1 MQNFHYFCT
10 VEYFGLISSKLNI
23 AVKQVAATVALLN
36 ENATI
41 PFIARY
47 RKEKTGS
54 LDEVQIAAIAE
65 EYHRCLEID
74 DRKATILKTIEEQGK
89 LTDELRMRI
98 EQCWDATELEDIYL
112 PYKPHRKTRAD
123 VAREQGYEPLAQALF
138 AQRREGDEA
147 MRRIGEKL
155 KAKGE
160 EAKKAEEALQGAR
173 DIMAEWISQD
183 EQARNGMRR
192 EFGYSAMITTKV
204 VKGKADEAEAQK
216 YKDYFAINEP
226 LRRISSHRL
235 LAIRRAE
242 AEGYIRVDIS
252 PDSEKALDK
261 LARLFLKNNSDAA
274 YQVELAMEDSY
285 KRLLKPAIETEAA
298 AASKEKADTEA
309 IRVFAD
315 NLRQLL
321 LESPLGQKRVLAVD
335 PGFRTGCKVVVL
347 SAQGDLLQHTVVMLN
362 NKQSIETLQ
371 RLVHQYQIEAIAI
384 GNGTASREAEQMVRV
399 ALEAKGDR
407 APQKSADF
415 SGTPLATR
423 REVQVFVVSESGASV
438 YSASKIAREEFPN
451 EDVTVRGAVSI
462 GRRLMDPLAE
472 LVKID
477 PKSIGVGQYQHDVNQ
492 TRLAESLQ
500 QTVESVVNHVGVDV
514 NTASKHILTYISGLG
529 PTLAQNIVNYRS
541 ENGPF
546 KSRKELLKVPKMGA
560 KTYEQAAG
568 FLRVTNSDMPLDN
581 SAVHPESYAIVERMA
596 KDMGCKV
603 SDLMSEKSL
612 REKID
617 LKKYV
622 TGQVG
627 MPTLKDIM
635 QELEKPSRDPREQI
649 EEWHFDE
656 SVHTIDDLQVGMV
669 LPGIITN
676 ISNFGAF
683 CDVGVH
689 KDGLI
694 HISEMANRRISN
706 PNEVVSLH
714 QHVRVR
720 VIDIDRARGRIQLS
734 LKGV

>member
-1 MQNFHYFCT
+1 MTDFST
-10 VEYFGLISSKLNI
+10 IISSRI
-23 AVKQVAATVALLN
+23 GVAATQVAATIALLN
-36 ENATI
+36 EHATI

-47 RKEKTGS
+47 RKERTGS
-54 LDEVQIAAIAE
+54 LDEVQISHIAD
-65 EYHRCLEID
+65 EYHRFLELD
-74 DRKATILKTIEEQGK
+74 ERKATILKTIEEQGK
-89 LTDELRMRI
+89 LTPELRQRI
-98 EQCWDATELEDIYL
+98 EQSWDATELEDIYL

-123 VAREQGYEPLAQALF
+123 VAREQGYEPLAIALF
-138 AQRREGDEA
+138 AQKREGDEA
-147 MRRIGEKL
+147 IKRLGEKR
-155 KAKGE
+155 
-160 EAKKAEEALQGAR
+160 EEALQGAR
-173 DIMAEWISQD
+173 DIIAEWINQD
-183 EQARNGMRR
+183 ERARQSIRR
-192 EFGYSAMITTKV
+192 EFSYSAIITTKV
-204 VKGKADEAEAQK
+204 VKGKESEPEAQK
-216 YKDYFAINEP
+216 YKDYFAISEP

-242 AEGYIRVDIS
+242 NEGFIRVDIS
-252 PDSEKALDK
+252 PDREKSLDK
-261 LARLFLKNNSDAA
+261 LAHIFLRSNSDAS

-285 KRLLKPAIETEAA
+285 KRLLKPAIETEFAA
-298 AASKEKADTEA
+298 SSKEKADAEA

-321 LESPLGQKRVLAVD
+321 LESPLGQKRVLALD

-347 SAQGDLLQHTVVMLN
+347 SAQGDLLHHTVVFLN
-362 NKQSIETLQ
+362 TKQATETLQ
-371 RLVHQYQIEAIAI
+371 HLIHQHQIEAIAI
-384 GNGTASREAEQMVRV
+384 GNGTASRETEQMVRV
-399 ALEAKGDR
+399 SLDTIASTPYTIHHT
-407 APQKSADF
+407 PQI
-415 SGTPLATR
+415 
-423 REVQVFVVSESGASV
+423 FVVSESGASV
-438 YSASKIAREEFPN
+438 YSASKTAREEFPN

-492 TRLAESLQ
+492 TRLGESLQ
-500 QTVESVVNHVGVDV
+500 QTVESVVNCVGVDV

-529 PTLAQNIVNYRS
+529 PALAQNIVNYRS

-546 KSRKELLKVPKMGA
+546 PNRKALLKVPKMGA

-568 FLRVTNSDMPLDN
+568 FLRVTNSDNPLDN

-596 KDMGCKV
+596 KDLRCTV
-603 SDLMSEKSL
+603 SDLMQRAEL
-612 REKID
+612 RQQID
-617 LKKYV
+617 LKRYV
-622 TGQVG
+622 TSEVG
-627 MPTLKDIM
+627 IPTLTDILH
-635 QELEKPSRDPREQI
+635 ELEKPSRDPRTQL
-649 EEWHFDE
+649 EEFHFDE

-676 ISNFGAF
+676 IANFGAF

-694 HISEMANRRISN
+694 HISEMASRRISN

-734 LKGV
+734 LKQ

>member
-1 MQNFHYFCT
+1 MTDFST
-10 VEYFGLISSKLNI
+10 IISSRI
-23 AVKQVAATVALLN
+23 GVAATQVAATIALLS
-36 ENATI
+36 EHATI

-47 RKEKTGS
+47 RKERTGS
-54 LDEVQIAAIAE
+54 LDEVQISQIAD
-65 EYHRCLEID
+65 EYHRFLELD
-74 DRKATILKTIEEQGK
+74 ERKATILKTIDEQGK
-89 LTDELRMRI
+89 LTPELRQRI
-98 EQCWDATELEDIYL
+98 EQSWDATELEDIYL

-123 VAREQGYEPLAQALF
+123 VAREQGYEPLAIALF
-138 AQRREGDEA
+138 AQKREGDEA
-147 MRRIGEKL
+147 IRRLGKERD
-155 KAKGE
+155 
-160 EAKKAEEALQGAR
+160 EALQGAR
-173 DIMAEWISQD
+173 DIIAEWINQD
-183 EQARNGMRR
+183 ERARQSIRR
-192 EFGYSAMITTKV
+192 EFSYSAIITTKV
-204 VKGKADEAEAQK
+204 VKGKESEPEAQK
-216 YKDYFAINEP
+216 YKDYFAISEP

-242 AEGYIRVDIS
+242 NEGFIRVDIS
-252 PDSEKALDK
+252 PDREKSLDK
-261 LARLFLKNNSDAA
+261 LAHIFLRSNSEAS

-285 KRLLKPAIETEAA
+285 KRLLKPAIETEFAA
-298 AASKEKADTEA
+298 SSKEKADAEA

-321 LESPLGQKRVLAVD
+321 LESPLGQKRVLALD

-347 SAQGDLLQHTVVMLN
+347 SAQGDLLHHTVVFLN
-362 NKQSIETLQ
+362 TKQATETLQ
-371 RLVHQYQIEAIAI
+371 HLIHQYQIEAIAI
-384 GNGTASREAEQMVRV
+384 GNGTASRETEQMVRV
-399 ALEAKGDR
+399 SLDTFA
-407 APQKSADF
+407 S
-415 SGTPLATR
+415 TPYTLHHTP
-423 REVQVFVVSESGASV
+423 QVFVVSESGASV
-438 YSASKIAREEFPN
+438 YSASKTAREEFPN

-492 TRLAESLQ
+492 TRLGESLQ
-500 QTVESVVNHVGVDV
+500 QTVESVVNCVGVDV

-546 KSRKELLKVPKMGA
+546 PNRKALLKVPKMGA

-568 FLRVTNSDMPLDN
+568 FLRVTNSDNPLDN

-596 KDMGCKV
+596 KDLRCTV
-603 SDLMSEKSL
+603 SDLMQRAEL
-612 REKID
+612 RQQID
-617 LKKYV
+617 LKRYV
-622 TGQVG
+622 TSEVG
-627 MPTLKDIM
+627 IPTLTDILH
-635 QELEKPSRDPREQI
+635 ELEKPSRDPRTQL
-649 EEWHFDE
+649 EEFHFDE

-676 ISNFGAF
+676 IANFGAF

-694 HISEMANRRISN
+694 HISEMASRRISN

-734 LKGV
+734 LKQ

>member
-1 MQNFHYFCT
+1 MTDFST
-10 VEYFGLISSKLNI
+10 IISSRI
-23 AVKQVAATVALLN
+23 GVAATQVAATIALLN
-36 ENATI
+36 EHATI

-47 RKEKTGS
+47 RKERTGS
-54 LDEVQIAAIAE
+54 LDEVQISQIAD
-65 EYHRCLEID
+65 EYHRFLELD
-74 DRKATILKTIEEQGK
+74 ERKVTILKTIEEQGK
-89 LTDELRMRI
+89 LTEELRLRI
-98 EQCWDATELEDIYL
+98 EQCWESTELEDIYL

-123 VAREQGYEPLAQALF
+123 LAREQGYEPLAKALF

-147 MRRIGEKL
+147 IRRLGKERD
-155 KAKGE
+155 
-160 EAKKAEEALQGAR
+160 EALQGAR
-173 DIMAEWISQD
+173 DIIAEWINQD
-183 EQARNGMRR
+183 ERARQSIRR
-192 EFGYSAMITTKV
+192 EFSYSAIITTKV
-204 VKGKADEAEAQK
+204 IKGKESEAEAQK
-216 YKDYFAINEP
+216 YKDYFAISEP

-242 AEGYIRVDIS
+242 NEGFIRVDIS
-252 PDSEKALDK
+252 PDREKALDK
-261 LARLFLKNNSDAA
+261 LAHLFLRSNSDAS

-285 KRLLKPAIETEAA
+285 KRLLKPAIETEFAA
-298 AASKEKADTEA
+298 SSKEKADAEA
-309 IRVFAD
+309 IRVFAA

-321 LESPLGQKRVLAVD
+321 LESPLGQKRVLALD

-347 SAQGDLLQHTVVMLN
+347 SAQGDLLHHTIIFLN
-362 NKQSIETLQ
+362 TKQATDTLQ
-371 RLVHQYQIEAIAI
+371 HLIHQYQIDAIAI
-384 GNGTASREAEQMVRV
+384 GNGTASRETEQMVRF
-399 ALEAKGDR
+399 ALEKQSTIANR
-407 APQKSADF
+407 PS
-415 SGTPLATR
+415 P
-423 REVQVFVVSESGASV
+423 QVFVVSESGASV
-438 YSASKIAREEFPN
+438 YSASKTAREEFPN

-492 TRLAESLQ
+492 TRLSESLQ
-500 QTVESVVNHVGVDV
+500 QTVESVVNCVGVDV

-529 PTLAQNIVNYRS
+529 PALAQNIVTYRQ

-546 KSRKELLKVPKMGA
+546 PNRKALLKVPKMGA

-568 FLRVTNSDMPLDN
+568 FLRVTNSDNPLDN

-596 KDMGCKV
+596 KDLRCTV
-603 SDLMSEKSL
+603 SDLIQRAEL
-612 REKID
+612 RCKIN
-617 LKKYV
+617 LKQYV
-622 TGQVG
+622 TSEVG
-627 MPTLKDIM
+627 IPTLTDILH
-635 QELEKPSRDPREQI
+635 ELEKPSRDPRTQL
-649 EEWHFDE
+649 EEFHFDE

-676 ISNFGAF
+676 IANFGAF

-694 HISEMANRRISN
+694 HISEISSRRISN

-734 LKGV
+734 LKP

>member
-1 MQNFHYFCT
+1 MTDFSK
-10 VEYFGLISSKLNI
+10 LISSRI
-23 AVKQVAATVALLN
+23 GVAATQVAATIALLN

-47 RKEKTGS
+47 RKERTGS
-54 LDEVQIAAIAE
+54 LDEVQITQVAD
-65 EYHRCLEID
+65 EYHRFLELD

-89 LTDELRMRI
+89 LTTELRQRI
-98 EQCWDATELEDIYL
+98 DQSWDATELEDIYL

-123 VAREQGYEPLAQALF
+123 VAREQGLEPLATAIFEQKQPL
-138 AQRREGDEA
+138 
-147 MRRIGEKL
+147 EKIIQHSTL
-155 KAKGE
+155 TIQNSEKR
-160 EAKKAEEALQGAR
+160 EEALQGAR
-173 DIMAEWISQD
+173 DIIAEWISQD
-183 EQARNGMRR
+183 EKARQNIRR
-192 EFGYSAMITTKV
+192 EFSYSAIITTKV
-204 VKGKADEAEAQK
+204 IKGKETDPEAQK

-242 AEGYIRVDIS
+242 SEGIIRVDIS
-252 PDSEKALDK
+252 PDREKALDK
-261 LARLFLKNNSDAA
+261 LAYQFLHSNSDAS

-285 KRLLKPAIETEAA
+285 KRLLKPAIETEFAA
-298 AASKEKADTEA
+298 SSKEKADTEA

-321 LESPLGQKRVLAVD
+321 LESPLGQKRVLALD
-335 PGFRTGCKVVVL
+335 PGFRTGCKLVIL
-347 SAQGDLLQHTVVMLN
+347 SAQGDLLKHTVVFLN
-362 NKQSIETLQ
+362 TKQATDTLQ
-371 RLVHQYQIEAIAI
+371 QLIHQYQIEAIAI
-384 GNGTASREAEQMVRV
+384 GNGTASRETEQMVRV
-399 ALEAKGDR
+399 ALDTIA
-407 APQKSADF
+407 S
-415 SGTPLATR
+415 TPYTMHHTP
-423 REVQVFVVSESGASV
+423 QVFVVSESGASV
-438 YSASKIAREEFPN
+438 YSASKIAREEFPD

-492 TRLAESLQ
+492 SRLAESLQ
-500 QTVESVVNHVGVDV
+500 QTVESVVNCVGVDV

-529 PTLAQNIVNYRS
+529 PALAQNIVNYRQ
-541 ENGPF
+541 EHGAFN
-546 KSRKELLKVPKMGA
+546 SRKELLKVPKMGA

-568 FLRVTNSDMPLDN
+568 FLRVTNSKNPLDN
-581 SAVHPESYAIVERMA
+581 SAVHPESYPIVERMA
-596 KDMGCKV
+596 KDLGCTV
-603 SDLMSEKSL
+603 SDLMNQSNL

-617 LKKYV
+617 LQRYV
-622 TGQVG
+622 TTEVG
-627 MPTLKDIM
+627 IPTLTDILR
-635 QELEKPSRDPREQI
+635 ELEKPSRDPREQI
-649 EEWHFDE
+649 EEFHFDE
-656 SVHTIDDLQVGMV
+656 SVHTIDDLKVGMV

-694 HISEMANRRISN
+694 HISEMANRRISS
-706 PNEVVSLH
+706 PSEVVSLH

-734 LKGV
+734 LKQV